1 MEEAK
6 AIGLKERLSV
16 LESKYASLKSEK
28 NRLIE
33 QKTKLQQETDA
44 LNLRCESLQKDRAD
58 MVAKVIP
65 FIAMEL
71 YHSDEV
77 GQVVPSLVNAAI
89 FHGKCT
95 TLEEITETGKPVILS
110 KVPYY
115 HTSHGKEY
123 DDASNAF
130 TSADFPF
137 LSKVT
142 KDPEASVEKLLSKK
156 PSRIQPSSPTRRASG
171 VKFPSCQEDP
181 SSSKNA

>member
-6 AIGLKERLSV
+6 AVGLKERVYV
-16 LESKYASLKSEK
+16 LESKCASLKSEK
-28 NRLIE
+28 NRLME
-33 QKTKLQQETDA
+33 QKTKLRQETDA
-44 LNLRCESLQKDRAD
+44 LNLRCKSLQRDRED

-65 FIAMEL
+65 YIAMEL
-71 YHSDEV
+71 YQSDEV
-77 GQVVPSLVNAAI
+77 GQVVANLVNAAI

-95 TLEEITETGKPVILS
+95 TLEEIAETGKPVILS

-115 HTSHGKEY
+115 RTAHGKEY

-130 TSADFPF
+130 ASADFPF

-142 KDPEASVEKLLSKK
+142 KDPRASVEKLLSKK
-156 PSRIQPSSPTRRASG
+156 PSKIQPSSSG
-171 VKFPSCQEDP
+171 VKFPSRQEDP